1 MHFFR
6 PRLLG
11 IGIIFVVRQYGCNQ
25 CVGNTVE
32 ARSLPCQIGTE
43 ELFWLERIVTKM
55 TAGDTVNVI
64 TNKGYILG
72 TALTNNADIRSLILK
87 RISEVEAGIAKAYGG
102 KAETRIICN
111 VRLKH
116 RCQ

>member
-1 MHFFR
+1 M
-6 PRLLG
+6 
-11 IGIIFVVRQYGCNQ
+11 
-25 CVGNTVE
+25 
-32 ARSLPCQIGTE
+32 E
-43 ELFWLERIVTKM
+43 ELFWLKRIVTVGKM

-72 TALTNNADIRSLILK
+72 TVRTNNADIRSLILK
-87 RISEVEAGIAKAYGG
+87 RISEVADGIARAYGG
-102 KAETRIICN
+102 KAEPRIICN